1 MKILIRIFIFGL
13 PALGIACNTAIS
25 QFLSDTIPVKTC
37 NSWSKRRKITINN
50 AAQAEN
56 LVNFPLLVRVDSTRI
71 DYSAMQS
78 AGQDLR
84 FYDGD
89 GVTLLSHEIERWD
102 SSGNSYIW
110 VRVPQID
117 ASSSSDSIVMC
128 YGNSTAADGQAPT
141 AVWNSNFR
149 AVWHFS
155 STTTAS
161 DSTANGFA
169 GTNNTIAEADGQV
182 GKAYS
187 FNGTS
192 SWVDLGQNKSFIGGN
207 SFTTI
212 SAWIA
217 PSATIAATK
226 NILAITKS
234 GTPPI
239 NSSRVTFGGDA
250 TNNFAAGGRAD
261 DSAPSNA
268 TQSTTASPLIS
279 NSWQFLSV
287 VIDYAGQ
294 DIRFYYNGSLI
305 ADNNASLASWTAASL
320 SSTPSANAAIG
331 AEDDGSAFY
340 FPGKIDELRLSD
352 SARSAAW
359 IAADYKSVSDT
370 FLTFGVEE

>member
-1 MKILIRIFIFGL
+1 MRILVRIILFGL
-13 PALGIACNTAIS
+13 PALGIACNSAIS
-25 QFLSDTIPVKTC
+25 QFLSDAIPVKTC

-84 FYDGD
+84 FYDSD
-89 GVTLLSHEIERWD
+89 GVTSLSHEIERWD

-128 YGNSTAADGQAPT
+128 YGNSTAADGQAAT

-155 STTTAS
+155 STTIAS
-161 DSTANGFA
+161 DSTANGSA

-217 PSATIAATK
+217 PSATIASTK

-250 TNNFAAGGRAD
+250 TNNFSAGGRAD
-261 DSAPSNA
+261 DTAPSNA
-268 TQSTTASPLIS
+268 TQSTTTSPLLS
-279 NSWQFLSV
+279 NSWQFLTV

-305 ADNNASLASWTAASL
+305 ADNNATLASWTAASL

-370 FLTFGVEE
+370 FLTFGAEE